1 MKTIKVKIIK
11 KSKPNFWYEL
21 GKTYE
26 VQNKVVKWND
36 DGIPHFQVGNG
47 IGSILCSDCEI
58 LNLNETPEYVELLED
73 SNGFKKGDI
82 AKVIKI
88 YSSGYEV
95 FVPNRISISDLNPN
109 VWYIKSETKPSTKEA
124 YEKQNIIPE
133 KTEVVKALNTI
144 ANELGYEF
152 KIKK

>member
-58 LNLNETPEYVELLED
+58 LNLNETPEYVELTKERYGLNVGTVLKVLNYSNPKSIECTTNIKCRNYNLWLEHW
-73 SNGFKKGDI
+73 
-82 AKVIKI
+82 
-88 YSSGYEV
+88 
-95 FVPNRISISDLNPN
+95 N
-109 VWYIKSETKPSTKEA
+109 VKPSTKEA
-124 YEKQNIIPE
+124 YEKQNAIPE
-133 KTEVVKALNTI
+133 KTMQELI
-144 ANELGYEF
+144 DELGYEF